1 MRGCVSAFLARL
13 QVFPFV
19 SLVAVFV
26 AILPLLWSPPN
37 ADAQPTGGTAG
48 RDLTVDIAKAGAVP
62 EIPTR
67 TNVAFVVTVSNI
79 RSGEASNVLAT
90 VSFPVGFTSLSG
102 AECTFNR
109 NVASC
114 TTASLGGN
122 SQKTFR
128 ISTTAP
134 STISGTSQAFTLT
147 AVVDPNNT
155 VAEGSGGN
163 NNNSDN
169 LTVNVVTRAD
179 LNVGIGGP
187 SATVQAAPDLVFVV
201 TVDNDGDQA
210 ASNLLVR
217 STLPKDVAF
226 IRVEENQLG
235 SCAQN
240 NTASNGALNVN
251 CTLSSLPAGASR
263 HVRIVGRLVG
273 TVPDG
278 VQVTSAVNVDPNNS
292 VPERNEND
300 NTAFLITTMRAIS
313 DVQIVFVAAAVAGTQ
328 KPALSANCGA
338 GSRNT
343 IEASVTVRN
352 NGPNASGPTIVT
364 ARWPAGITSPPLVS
378 GVPAGACFDRCDV
391 PALKSGQSVVVKLFG
406 GAFDVGISG
415 PGRAT
420 FTVDPAQTLFDS
432 ILGNNSVTETVCT
445 G

>member
-1 MRGCVSAFLARL
+1 MRGLVDRLVLHSLAMSA
-13 QVFPFV
+13 
-19 SLVAVFV
+19 
-26 AILPLLWSPPN
+26 AIVLLSTIPR
-37 ADAQPTGGTAG
+37 DLEAQPTGGTAG
-48 RDLTVDIAKAGAVP
+48 RDLTVEITKAGALL

-79 RSGEASNVLAT
+79 RSAQASNVL
-90 VSFPVGFTSLSG
+90 VNVNFPVGFTSLSG

-128 ISTTAP
+128 ISSTAP
-134 STISGTSQAFTLT
+134 STISGTSQPVTLT

-155 VAEGSGGN
+155 VEEGTGGN

-169 LTVNVVTRAD
+169 LTINVVTRAD
-179 LNVGIGGP
+179 LNAGIGGQ
-187 SATVQAAPDLVFVV
+187 SATVQVAPDLVFVV
-201 TVDNDGDQA
+201 TVDNEGDRA

-226 IRVEENQLG
+226 VRVEENRLG

-240 NTASNGALNVN
+240 TTASNGALNVN
-251 CTLSSLPAGASR
+251 CTLSSLPAGGNG

-273 TVPDG
+273 MVPDG

-313 DVQIVFVAAAVAGTQ
+313 DVQIVFNGAIVAGTQ
-328 KPALSANCGA
+328 NPSLSADCGA

-343 IEASVTVRN
+343 IEATVTIRN
-352 NGPNASGPTIVT
+352 NGPQASGPTIVT
-364 ARWPAGITSPPLVS
+364 ARWPAGITAPNTAIS

-406 GAFDVGISG
+406 GAFDVRLSG
-415 PGRAT
+415 PGNAT

-432 ILGNNSVTETVCT
+432 VVGNNSVTGTVCS

>member
-1 MRGCVSAFLARL
+1 MRGPANSLLPHALVSA
-13 QVFPFV
+13 
-19 SLVAVFV
+19 
-26 AILPLLWSPPN
+26 AILFLSAIPRDAN
-37 ADAQPTGGTAG
+37 AQPSGGTAG
-48 RDLTVDIAKAGAVP
+48 RDLTVDIVKAGALP

-79 RSGEASNVLAT
+79 RSGEASNVL
-90 VSFPVGFTSLSG
+90 VNVNFPVAFTSFSG

-128 ISTTAP
+128 ISTTTP
-134 STISGTSQAFTLT
+134 STISGTSQSFTVT
-147 AVVDPNNT
+147 AVADPNNT
-155 VAEGSGGN
+155 VAEGTGGN

-169 LTVNVVTRAD
+169 VTINVVTRAD
-179 LNVGIGGP
+179 LNAGIGGQ
-187 SATVQAAPDLVFVV
+187 SATVQAAPNLVFVV
-201 TVDNDGDQA
+201 TVDNEGDQA

-226 IRVEENQLG
+226 VRVEENQLG

-240 NTASNGALNVN
+240 STASNGALNVN
-251 CTLSSLPAGASR
+251 CTLSSLPAGANG

-300 NTAFLITTMRAIS
+300 NTAFLVTTMRAIS
-313 DVQIVFVAAAVAGTQ
+313 DVQIVFDGARAVMGSGQTFAAD
-328 KPALSANCGA
+328 CGA

-343 IEASVTVRN
+343 IEATVTVRN
-352 NGPNASGPTIVT
+352 NGPQASGPTIVT
-364 ARWPAGITSPPLVS
+364 ARWPAGITRPPSVS

-391 PALKSGQSVVVKLFG
+391 AALNSGQSVVVKLFG
-406 GAFDVGISG
+406 GAFDVRLSG
-415 PGRAT
+415 PGIAT

-432 ILGNNSVTETVCT
+432 VVGNNSVTGTVCT

>member
-1 MRGCVSAFLARL
+1 MRGLVDRLVPHSVAVSA
-13 QVFPFV
+13 
-19 SLVAVFV
+19 
-26 AILPLLWSPPN
+26 AIVLLSTIAPD
-37 ADAQPTGGTAG
+37 AEAQPTGGTAG
-48 RDLTVDIAKAGAVP
+48 RDLTVEITKAGAIP

-79 RSGEASNVLAT
+79 RSGQASNVLVNVT
-90 VSFPVGFTSLSG
+90 FPVGFTSLSG

-114 TTASLGGN
+114 ATASLGGN

-128 ISTTAP
+128 ISSTAP
-134 STISGTSQAFTLT
+134 STISGTSQPFTLT

-155 VAEGSGGN
+155 VDEGTGGN

-169 LTVNVVTRAD
+169 LTFNVVTRAD
-179 LNVGIGGP
+179 LDVGIGGSGSP
-187 SATVQAAPDLVFVV
+187 TVQVAPDLVFVV

-226 IRVEENQLG
+226 VRVEENQLG

-240 NTASNGALNVN
+240 STASNGALNVN
-251 CTLSSLPAGASR
+251 CTLSSLPAAASR

-278 VQVTSAVNVDPNNS
+278 VQVTSAVNVDPNNT

-300 NTAFLITTMRAIS
+300 NTAFLVTTMRAIS
-313 DVQIVFVAAAVAGTQ
+313 DVQIVFNGAIVAGTRN
-328 KPALSANCGA
+328 PSLAADCGA
-338 GSRNT
+338 GSRNS
-343 IEASVTVRN
+343 IEATVTVRN
-352 NGPNASGPTIVT
+352 NGPNTSGPTIVT
-364 ARWPAGITSPPLVS
+364 ARWPAGITRPALVS
-378 GVPAGACFDRCDV
+378 GVPVGACFDRCDV
-391 PALKSGQSVVVKLFG
+391 PTLKSGQSVVVKLFA
-406 GAFDVGISG
+406 GAFDVNISG
-415 PGRAT
+415 PGIAT

-432 ILGNNSVTETVCT
+432 VVGNNSVTGTVCS

>member
-1 MRGCVSAFLARL
+1 MRGLADRLLLHLLVVSAAIVLLAANPRD
-13 QVFPFV
+13 
-19 SLVAVFV
+19 AE
-26 AILPLLWSPPN
+26 
-37 ADAQPTGGTAG
+37 AQPSGGTAG
-48 RDLTVDIAKAGAVP
+48 RDLTVEITKAGALP

-79 RSGEASNVLAT
+79 RSGEASNVLVT
-90 VSFPVGFTSLSG
+90 VNIPVGFTSLSG

-114 TTASLGGN
+114 ATASLGGN

-134 STISGTSQAFTLT
+134 STITGTSQPFTLT

-155 VAEGSGGN
+155 VAEGTGGN

-169 LTVNVVTRAD
+169 LTINVVTRAD
-179 LNVGIGGP
+179 LNAGIGGP

-201 TVDNDGDQA
+201 TVDNEGDQA

-226 IRVEENQLG
+226 VRVEENQLG

-300 NTAFLITTMRAIS
+300 NTAFLVTTMRAVS
-313 DVQIVFVAAAVAGTQ
+313 DVQIVFNGAIVAGTQ
-328 KPALSANCGA
+328 NPALAADCGA

-343 IEASVTVRN
+343 IEATVTVRN
-352 NGPNASGPTIVT
+352 NGPNASGPTLVT
-364 ARWPAGITSPPLVS
+364 ARWPARITSPNTAIS

-406 GAFDVGISG
+406 AAFDVRISG
-415 PGRAT
+415 PGIAT

-432 ILGNNSVTETVCT
+432 IVGNNSVSGTVCT

>member
-1 MRGCVSAFLARL
+1 MRGLVDRLVLHSLAMSA
-13 QVFPFV
+13 
-19 SLVAVFV
+19 
-26 AILPLLWSPPN
+26 AIVLLSTIPR
-37 ADAQPTGGTAG
+37 DLEAQPTGGTAG
-48 RDLTVDIAKAGAVP
+48 RDLTVEITKAGALL

-79 RSGEASNVLAT
+79 RSAQASNVL
-90 VSFPVGFTSLSG
+90 VNVNFPVGFTSLSG

-128 ISTTAP
+128 ISSTAP
-134 STISGTSQAFTLT
+134 STISGTSQPVTLT

-155 VAEGSGGN
+155 VDEGTGGN

-169 LTVNVVTRAD
+169 LTINVVTRAD
-179 LNVGIGGP
+179 LNAGIGGQ
-187 SATVQAAPDLVFVV
+187 SATVQVAPDLVFVV
-201 TVDNDGDQA
+201 TVDNEGDRA

-226 IRVEENQLG
+226 VRVEENRLG

-240 NTASNGALNVN
+240 TTASNGALNVN
-251 CTLSSLPAGASR
+251 CTLSSLPAGGTG

-313 DVQIVFVAAAVAGTQ
+313 DVQIVFNGAIVAGTQ
-328 KPALSANCGA
+328 NPSLSADCGA

-343 IEASVTVRN
+343 IEATVTIRN
-352 NGPNASGPTIVT
+352 NGPQASGPTIVT
-364 ARWPAGITSPPLVS
+364 ARWPAGITAPNTAIS

-406 GAFDVGISG
+406 GAFDVRLSG
-415 PGRAT
+415 PGNAT

-432 ILGNNSVTETVCT
+432 VVGNNSVTGTVCS